1 MITNERQLQNAK
13 ARLGQFRDTFV
24 QFETEGYGDLDLL
37 LAKAQKDAL
46 TQQIRELD
54 ADVQEYEDL
63 KSGRISAFELDRL
76 DDLPLGLIKA
86 RIASNLTQRELA
98 QRLNLK
104 EQQIQ
109 RYEAE
114 LYQSCSFAR
123 LVDVANAL
131 NVKVKERIE
140 IQDLTQS
147 VPDILKRLNS
157 MGLDT
162 PFLRSRI
169 DREIGSSDASPE
181 RLITRTA
188 MVFGLSPSQLLQDQV
203 PEPPGLGA
211 AMARFK
217 MPRGRDAR
225 NVAAYTAYAHKL
237 ASICSSASL
246 ELPQKVVP
254 HDWKSFRSGVVTSY
268 GKFDLES
275 VTQFAWDCGVVVLPL
290 NDSGAFHG
298 ATWRFAGRNVVVLKQ
313 RSHFASR
320 WLADLVHELCHA
332 GEQPEKPEFEVV
344 ELPETSEERRALP
357 SEQYAER
364 FSSEAI
370 LNGRAEELTQLCVS
384 SAKGK
389 VQLLKEVVQ
398 RISNRES
405 VDQGVLANYIA
416 FRLSMQGINWWG
428 TAANLQKNTTE
439 PLNTVRDIFF
449 ERFDFQRLSDE
460 EYSILSLALNDGV
473 DNDGNN

>member
-13 ARLGQFRDTFV
+13 LRLGQFRDALAR
-24 QFETEGYGDLDLL
+24 FESDGYGDMDAVV
-37 LAKAQKDAL
+37 AKAQKDAL
-46 TQQIRELD
+46 AQQIRELD
-54 ADVQEYEDL
+54 ATVQEYEDL
-63 KSGRISAFELDRL
+63 KQGRISAFELDKL

-98 QRLNLK
+98 QRLELK

-123 LVDVANAL
+123 LVDIANAL
-131 NVKVKERIE
+131 NIKIRERIE
-140 IQDLTQS
+140 LQDLTKS
-147 VPDILKRLNS
+147 VPDILKRLNG

-162 PFLRSRI
+162 EFLKARI
-169 DREIGSSDASPE
+169 DREIGTSNASPE
-181 RLITRTA
+181 RLIGRTA
-188 MVFGLSPSQLLQDQV
+188 MLFGLSASQLLHDQV

-237 ASICSSASL
+237 ASVCASACAK
-246 ELPQKVVP
+246 LPTRVVP
-254 HDWKSFRSGVVTSY
+254 HDWKNFRGSVINSY

-275 VTQFAWDCGVVVLPL
+275 VTHFAWDCGVAVLPL

-298 ATWRFAGRNVVVLKQ
+298 ATWRFAGRNVVVVKQ
-313 RSHFASR
+313 RSSFESR
-320 WLADLVHELCHA
+320 WLSDLVHELCHA
-332 GEQPEKPEFEVV
+332 GEEPEKLEFEVV
-344 ELPETSEERRALP
+344 ELPETSEERRELP

-370 LNGRAEELTQLCVS
+370 LNGRAEELTKICVS
-384 SAKGK
+384 NAKGK
-389 VQLLKEVVQ
+389 VQLLKDVVQ
-398 RISNRES
+398 KVAKREN
-405 VDQGVLANYIA
+405 VNQGVLANYIA

-428 TAANLQKNTTE
+428 TATNLQQNTSS

-460 EYSILSLALNDGV
+460 EYNILSLALNDGV
-473 DNDGNN
+473 DNGGNY